1 MVQSEWYDILI
12 YSKFLSISNIL
23 VAITLTKQIK
33 GMLFFN
39 FSLSKTQSLI

>member
-23 VAITLTKQIK
+23 VAITLTKQK
-33 GMLFFN
+33 AVSYTHLTLPT
-39 FSLSKTQSLI
+39 SDLV

>member
-23 VAITLTKQIK
+23 VAITLTKQK
-33 GMLFFN
+33 VCFFN
-39 FSLSKTQSLI
+39 FSLPKTQSLI